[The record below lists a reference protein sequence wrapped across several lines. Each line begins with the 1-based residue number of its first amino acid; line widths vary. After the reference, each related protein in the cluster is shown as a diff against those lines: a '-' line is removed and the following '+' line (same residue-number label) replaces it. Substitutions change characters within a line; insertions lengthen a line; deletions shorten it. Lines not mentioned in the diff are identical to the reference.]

1 MWNINEER
9 DKWKCTGGET
19 AGENYGVT
27 LTDYKVC
34 STERTGRGRL
44 EVNVSAHDKTL

>member
-1 MWNINEER
+1 MKRETNGSVLEER
-9 DKWKCTGGET
+9 RPEKIT
-19 AGENYGVT
+19 GVT

-34 STERTGRGRL
+34 SAGRTGRTGRDRL

>member
-1 MWNINEER
+1 MKRETNGSVLKER
-9 DKWKCTGGET
+9 RPEKIT
-19 AGENYGVT
+19 GVT

-34 STERTGRGRL
+34 STERTGRDRL